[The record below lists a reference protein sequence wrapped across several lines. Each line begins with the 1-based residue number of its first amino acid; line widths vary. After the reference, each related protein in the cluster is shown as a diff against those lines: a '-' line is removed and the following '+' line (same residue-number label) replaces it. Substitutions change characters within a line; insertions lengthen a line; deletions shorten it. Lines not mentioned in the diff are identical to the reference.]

1 MWLNIFSSRSFND
14 MTQYPVLSWTIINN
28 DFYEINEEA
37 DLRDLSF
44 PMGMQE
50 ISDKSQIRKET
61 FKEINESI
69 KNNLNELELGFNY
82 QEYL

>member
-1 MWLNIFSSRSFND
+1 MRNYTISTFELIMWLNIFSSRSFND

-44 PMGMQE
+44 PMGM
-50 ISDKSQIRKET
+50 
-61 FKEINESI
+61 
-69 KNNLNELELGFNY
+69 
-82 QEYL
+82 

>member
-28 DFYEINEEA
+28 DFDEINEEA

-44 PMGMQE
+44 PMGMSE
-50 ISDKSQIRKET
+50 ISDKSHI
-61 FKEINESI
+61 
-69 KNNLNELELGFNY
+69 
-82 QEYL
+82 